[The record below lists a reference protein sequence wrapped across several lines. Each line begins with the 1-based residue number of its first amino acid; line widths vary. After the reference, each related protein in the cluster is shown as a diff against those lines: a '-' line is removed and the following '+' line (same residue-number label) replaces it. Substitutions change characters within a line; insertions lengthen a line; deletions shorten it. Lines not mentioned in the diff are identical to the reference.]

1 MSPTEATPPDTITV
15 RGSLDPPIQS
25 EHHQAMS
32 YNRLRA
38 DDTSRIK
45 IDVAIGVLVA
55 LRGCA
60 PDQAFAELVRVM
72 QRTGIGIGSIAKA
85 LVDLAGGSSGTSAEY
100 AEAFNAWGELLAQ
113 ARRVPVNAQ

>member
-1 MSPTEATPPDTITV
+1 MP
-15 RGSLDPPIQS
+15 G
-25 EHHQAMS
+25 EHHRYMS

-60 PDQAFAELVRVM
+60 PDQAFGELVRVV
-72 QRTGIGIGSIAKA
+72 QRTGIGIGSIARA

-113 ARRVPVNAQ
+113 ARMVPVNTAP

>member
-1 MSPTEATPPDTITV
+1 MVRRYLEPPL
-15 RGSLDPPIQS
+15 RAR
-25 EHHQAMS
+25 HHRSMS
-32 YNRLRA
+32 YNRA

-60 PDQAFAELVRVM
+60 PDQAFAELVRVV
-72 QRTGIGIGSIAKA
+72 QRTGIGIGSVARA

-113 ARRVPVNAQ
+113 ARRVPANAAP

>member
-1 MSPTEATPPDTITV
+1 MSRQAIMVRRSLDSATPGEQH
-15 RGSLDPPIQS
+15 RC
-25 EHHQAMS
+25 MS

-60 PDQAFAELVRVM
+60 PDQAFAEMVRVVH
-72 QRTGIGIGSIAKA
+72 RTGIGIGSIARA

-100 AEAFNAWGELLAQ
+100 AEAFNAWGELLAR
-113 ARRVPVNAQ
+113 ARRIPVSAQ

>member
-1 MSPTEATPPDTITV
+1 M
-15 RGSLDPPIQS
+15 QS
-25 EHHQAMS
+25 EHHQVMS
-32 YNRLRA
+32 YSRLRA

-60 PDQAFAELVRVM
+60 PEQAFAEMVRVVH
-72 QRTGIGIGSIAKA
+72 RTGIGIGSIARA
-85 LVDLAGGSSGTSAEY
+85 LVDLAGGSSGTTAEY

-113 ARRVPVNAQ
+113 ARRVPISAVR